1 MTTAPLILSN
11 NEALYLQHQINQEYA
26 SLLGRAEESP
36 GLYSV
41 QEDLQHIKTL
51 VAIFNSL
58 NFGPWSPN
66 KNETLTL
73 TSGELRCLKW
83 VAAHME
89 WRVLGYF
96 RLGKILQD
104 HLTEIQN
111 CRKKVDEAC
120 RLSNDPFLARL
131 NATSSARDVS
141 SDQSGHFHY
150 SFANTPAAS
159 RKDWIRSNPIPLM
172 WFYPHKCFSSEKV
185 NLDQLYNELIQAF
198 GVFGLTLDSVETV
211 CGHYEA
217 GILSGEFTVA
227 IAFKRTLNTTETDM
241 LDRLIRNHC
250 PRNHSS
256 ATQPTVQPTTSTIA
270 ETYMSPFTGKI
281 A

>member
-1 MTTAPLILSN
+1 MATTPLTLTIK
-11 NEALYLQHQINQEYA
+11 EAFYLQHQINQEYA
-26 SLLGRAEESP
+26 SLLGRVEESP
-36 GLYSV
+36 GLFSV
-41 QEDLQHIKTL
+41 QEDLRYIKTL
-51 VAIFNSL
+51 VSIFSSL
-58 NFGPWSPN
+58 KIGDPGLGAHDT
-66 KNETLTL
+66 TLSL
-73 TSGELRCLKW
+73 TSGELRCLSW

-89 WRVLGYF
+89 WTVLGFF
-96 RLGKILQD
+96 RLGKTLQN

-120 RLSNDPFLARL
+120 RRSND
-131 NATSSARDVS
+131 SE
-141 SDQSGHFHY
+141 QSGHFHY
-150 SFANTPAAS
+150 SFANMPAAS
-159 RKDWIRSNPIPLM
+159 PKEWIRSNPIPLM

-185 NLDQLYNELIQAF
+185 NLDQLYDELRQAF

-211 CGHYEA
+211 CGHYET

-227 IAFKRTLNTTETDM
+227 IAFKRTLNTMETDM

-250 PRNHSS
+250 PRNHSPV
-256 ATQPTVQPTTSTIA
+256 TQQPTNPFIE